1 MLNPAAA
8 CGGQEIIDIHR
19 HITDPGH
26 LALLRVNYLL
36 LLVGATFNAAPIL
49 ALFIA
54 RSQLAQAAHP
64 LAAAHWRWQ
73 RDSAALFLVM
83 RAFSIT
89 LLWLS
94 PAGNNAQGI
103 LLGLL
108 GESLWLVYRSMKG
121 GLRLRQRQA
130 PVRGDAVGRRR

>member
-1 MLNPAAA
+1 MINI
-8 CGGQEIIDIHR
+8 QTET
-19 HITDPGH
+19 TDPRH

-36 LLVGATFNAAPIL
+36 LLVGSTFNAAPIL
-49 ALFIA
+49 ALLIA
-54 RSQLAQAAHP
+54 RSQLTEATHP

-73 RDSAALFLVM
+73 RDSATLFLVM

-108 GESLWLVYRSMKG
+108 AESLWLVYRAAKG
-121 GLRLRQRQA
+121 GLRLRQHQVPARLGA
-130 PVRGDAVGRRR
+130 GGSCH

>member
-1 MLNPAAA
+1 MINIQPEA
-8 CGGQEIIDIHR
+8 
-19 HITDPGH
+19 TDPRH
-26 LALLRVNYLL
+26 LALMRVNYLL
-36 LLVGATFNAAPIL
+36 LLVGSTFNAAPIL
-49 ALFIA
+49 ALLIA
-54 RSQLAQAAHP
+54 RSQLATATHP

-83 RAFSIT
+83 RVFSIS

-108 GESLWLVYRSMKG
+108 AESLWLVYRAVKG
-121 GLRLRQRQA
+121 GLRLRQRA
-130 PVRGDAVGRRR
+130 VPARGDTGGGRY

>member
-1 MLNPAAA
+1 M
-8 CGGQEIIDIHR
+8 IHVQTET
-19 HITDPGH
+19 TDPRR

-36 LLVGATFNAAPIL
+36 LLVGSTFNAAPIL
-49 ALFIA
+49 ALLIA
-54 RSQLAQAAHP
+54 RSQLAEATHP
-64 LAAAHWRWQ
+64 LVAAHWRWQ

-83 RAFSIT
+83 RAFSII

-108 GESLWLVYRSMKG
+108 AESLWLVYRAAKG
-121 GLRLRQRQA
+121 GLRLRQRQVPA
-130 PVRGDAVGRRR
+130 RVGTGGNCH